1 MISPAGAAGA
11 VGLQT
16 LGFRTSLRAFLS
28 TCGGVDSN
36 VHYFRDDGVTVIP
49 MAVLGA

>member
-1 MISPAGAAGA
+1 MTSHAGAAGA

-16 LGFRTSLRAFLS
+16 LAFRTSLRAFLS

-36 VHYFRDDGVTVIP
+36 VHYFRDGGVAVIP

>member
-1 MISPAGAAGA
+1 MMSHAGAAGA
-11 VGLQT
+11 IGLQT
-16 LGFRTSLRAFLS
+16 LAFRTSLRAFLS

-36 VHYFRDDGVTVIP
+36 VRYFRDDGVAVIP